1 MRHTR
6 AAIAGLLLFV
16 CATVTAQ
23 QTISSSSSSSG
34 VYTPDQA
41 AAGEKIYFAQCSSC
55 HGDDLAGRE
64 QAPALSGASFVGG
77 WNGKDLRQLLTF
89 LLLLFPDGAPPT
101 PRRVDAAFRPQKP
114 VAHGRGGRARV
125 PPPKLRD
132 AERNDAAAGRSR
144 TTCPDCVRARTRTSR

>member
-64 QAPALSGASFVGG
+64 QAPALSGASC
-77 WNGKDLRQLLTF
+77 
-89 LLLLFPDGAPPT
+89 APGPAAPKERSASWRAT
-101 PRRVDAAFRPQKP
+101 RRDDFEAARPS
-114 VAHGRGGRARV
+114 VAM
-125 PPPKLRD
+125 L
-132 AERNDAAAGRSR
+132 
-144 TTCPDCVRARTRTSR
+144 